1 MRALADNSDY
11 KPELALEA
19 GEKLLAQRAER
30 KDTNQILKDLIA
42 ICDKQ
47 WRKYLYIKTS
57 EGKKKFEFFSQSEE
71 RFQYILK
78 SGDFTSPVSIS
89 VVVDP
94 IAEIVELIP
103 FIYKNKKNYTSFNTI
118 IKDDSFFHVRVI
130 QRIISKTKYHDVTI
144 AQVEEA
150 VKKSDYVEY
159 EINEKGDMYIKVRK

>member
-103 FIYKNKKNYTSFNTI
+103 FIYKNKKITHLSTLSSKMIRFFTSASFRGSSPRPNT
-118 IKDDSFFHVRVI
+118 
-130 QRIISKTKYHDVTI
+130 T
-144 AQVEEA
+144 
-150 VKKSDYVEY
+150 
-159 EINEKGDMYIKVRK
+159 M